1 VDGGLVSTVTSLGLA
16 RVRIRDV
23 GTTQPTTTRGAKM
36 SRKKSE
42 EGVPALQNDDVT
54 GMTEEKQEE
63 VIRESG
69 RAPRRK
75 AAEEF
80 YDEQQDQAAD
90 TKPGE
95 AKRQSSSE

>member
-1 VDGGLVSTVTSLGLA
+1 M
-16 RVRIRDV
+16 
-23 GTTQPTTTRGAKM
+23 TR
-36 SRKKSE
+36 KSG

-69 RAPRRK
+69 RAPRRR

-80 YDEQQDQAAD
+80 YEEQKEQASE
-90 TKPGE
+90 TKPGDQRRE
-95 AKRQSSSE
+95 

>member
-1 VDGGLVSTVTSLGLA
+1 
-16 RVRIRDV
+16 
-23 GTTQPTTTRGAKM
+23 M

-54 GMTEEKQEE
+54 GMTEEKQAE

-90 TKPGE
+90 TKPAD